1 MRAVEQQVDAQP
13 NHALL
18 LRVELV
24 GASSAAATILKGFDS
39 LRKDVV
45 LEASRLLGDG
55 AVIKMRN
62 SCRPAIDVVA
72 ERKRETLLGNVLNRL
87 DSDGREQLTPE
98 VRAWVEALL
107 VERLAV
113 GS

>member
-1 MRAVEQQVDAQP
+1 M
-13 NHALL
+13 